1 MHDFSSTYLIHV
13 AAVVGVAALTFRNQL
28 LLRAFLIVSTLLY
41 ISYYLVV
48 PGTPLWGAIFWSVV
62 TIAVNAFMM
71 IRLIF
76 DRTHFRMSDDELRL
90 FASFRSLSPG
100 EFRTLNSLAIWRT
113 AGTQTL
119 LTREG
124 APLDKL
130 YYVIDGAIGIAKSG
144 RTFPIAAGAFIGEIA
159 FLRGQPATATVTL
172 EAGARYVEW
181 PADKLGLL
189 LQRNPSLKTSLDVL
203 FNADMA
209 AKVARA

>member
-1 MHDFSSTYLIHV
+1 MPPYLDVVLVNI
-13 AAVVGVAALTFRNQL
+13 AALIGVAGVAFKDQIA
-28 LLRAFLIVSTLLY
+28 LRATLILSTVLY
-41 ISYYLVV
+41 ITYFFVV
-48 PGTPLWGAIFWSVV
+48 PQAPLWNSIFWSL
-62 TIAVNAFMM
+62 INLGVNAVVMV
-71 IRLIF
+71 RLIF

-100 EFRTLNSLAIWRT
+100 EFRALNSLATWRT
-113 AGTQTL
+113 AGTRTL

-172 EAGARYVEW
+172 EAGA
-181 PADKLGLL
+181 
-189 LQRNPSLKTSLDVL
+189 
-203 FNADMA
+203 
-209 AKVARA
+209 